1 MAGLEDL
8 FKGYD
13 KSRVEQAMKR
23 AKILSEHP
31 QVQEAFSRVDKEE
44 IAGMLRNLTA
54 ADKNQL
60 MNTFMKAQNRELV
73 ELLKK
78 LK

>member
-8 FKGYD
+8 FKGYNR
-13 KSRVEQAMKR
+13 SQVEQAMKR
-23 AKILSEHP
+23 AKMLSENP
-31 QVQEAFSRVDKEE
+31 QVQQAFARVDQED
-44 IAGMLRNLTA
+44 IINMLRNLSST
-54 ADKNQL
+54 DKNEL
-60 MNTFMKAQNRELV
+60 MKTFLKSENRELV

>member
-13 KSRVEQAMKR
+13 KARVEQAMQR
-23 AKILSEHP
+23 AKALSEHP
-31 QVQEAFSRVDKEE
+31 QVQEAFSRVDKED
-44 IAGMLRNLTA
+44 ITKMLRSMTA

-60 MNTFMKAQNRELV
+60 MNTFMKGQSRELV